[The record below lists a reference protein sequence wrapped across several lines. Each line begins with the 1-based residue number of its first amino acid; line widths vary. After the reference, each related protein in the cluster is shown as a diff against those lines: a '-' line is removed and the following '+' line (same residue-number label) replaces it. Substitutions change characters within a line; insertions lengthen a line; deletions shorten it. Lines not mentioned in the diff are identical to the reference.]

1 MIHYDR
7 GYHQNMPVFT
17 LVLQIALLG
26 CLSLSELT
34 IYSSLVRAIFQPL
47 EPSKFGS
54 SASRET
60 DLKPEISKFELLAQN
75 YPSEPIEPQLEPEPE
90 PIQIFVREIE
100 VTGSTVFD
108 ESDFDPIVAP
118 FEGRELTLEELR
130 QVADEIT
137 QLYINR
143 GYITSIA
150 RPVSQRIEN
159 GGVEIRVTEGR
170 LSNIEIEGTRRLNPG
185 YIRRRIELGADV
197 PLNIQ
202 KLEDQLRLL
211 RINPLFNNV
220 EASLRPGGEVGESI
234 LVVRIEESR
243 RFFGSVN
250 IDNYSPPSVGGE
262 RTGINLGFQNL
273 TGIGDD
279 IAASYS
285 RSTTG
290 GTDVYDFAYRVPI
303 NAKDGTILLRVSPNI
318 NRVTQEP
325 FDELDI
331 RGTQARYELAYRQPI
346 IRNPREELA
355 LSLSFAIQ
363 NGQTFVFEDVPRPFV
378 IGPDEDGNSRT
389 RVIKLGQDYLRR
401 DSEGSWSLRSQFNFG
416 IDVFEATVN
425 DSPIP
430 DSRFFSWLGQ
440 VQRVQLVSADHL
452 IIIRG
457 DLQLTADSL
466 LPAEQFVI
474 GGGKSVRGYRQNLRT
489 GDNGFRFSIEDRIT
503 LSRNSAGDPTIQI
516 APFFEMGSVWNQV
529 DNPNKLPRQTFLVST
544 GFGFLWDP
552 FLGVNGMSLRLDYGF
567 PLVDFRDRGDN
578 IQDDGIYFS
587 INYRF

>member
-1 MIHYDR
+1 MPLFQSVFEITTL
-7 GYHQNMPVFT
+7 GY
-17 LVLQIALLG
+17 
-26 CLSLSELT
+26 LSLSEPS
-34 IYSSLVRAIFQPL
+34 IYSSLYQSNFQPL
-47 EPSKFGS
+47 RTANILSYD
-54 SASRET
+54 SRET
-60 DLKPEISKFELLAQN
+60 DLKPQLYKFASFAQY
-75 YPSEPIEPQLEPEPE
+75 YPSESIEPEPEPE
-90 PIQIFVREIE
+90 PIKIFVRQIE

-108 ESDFDPIVAP
+108 AEDFDPIVKS

-150 RPVSQRIEN
+150 RPVSQTIEN
-159 GGVEIRVTEGR
+159 GVIEIRVTEGR
-170 LSNIEIEGTRRLNPG
+170 LSNIEIEGTKRLNSS
-185 YIRRRIELGADV
+185 YIRSRIELGANV
-197 PLNIQ
+197 PLNVQ

-234 LVVRIEESR
+234 LIVRVEESR
-243 RFFGSVN
+243 RFYGGIN

-262 RTGINLGFQNL
+262 RTGISLGFQNI
-273 TGIGDD
+273 TGLGDEVS
-279 IAASYS
+279 ASYS

-303 NAKDGTILLRVSPNI
+303 NAKDGTILLRVSPNR
-318 NRVTQEP
+318 NRVTQDP
-325 FDELDI
+325 FEELDI
-331 RGTQARYELAYRQPI
+331 RGTQARYEFAYRQPI

-355 LSLSFAIQ
+355 LSLSFALQ

-389 RVIKLGQDYLRR
+389 RVIKLGQDYLKR

-416 IDVFEATVN
+416 IDVFDATVN

-440 VQRVQLVSADHL
+440 VQRVQLVDQNNL
-452 IIIRG
+452 IIVRG
-457 DLQLTADSL
+457 DLQLSADSL

-503 LSRNSAGDPTIQI
+503 VKRNSAGDPIIQI
-516 APFFEMGSVWNQV
+516 SPFFEMGSVWNQV

-552 FLGVNGMSLRLDYGF
+552 FFGLDGLSLRLDYGF

>member
-1 MIHYDR
+1 
-7 GYHQNMPVFT
+7 MPLLTSFLELAVF
-17 LVLQIALLG
+17 G
-26 CLSLSELT
+26 CLSLSEAS
-34 IYSSLVRAIFQPL
+34 IYSTLYESKNQP
-47 EPSKFGS
+47 SVTSFCRI
-54 SASRET
+54 SAFRET
-60 DLKPEISKFELLAQN
+60 DLKPSKSKFDVLAQN
-75 YPSEPIEPQLEPEPE
+75 YYPSEPMQPQAEPSPEPE
-90 PIQIFVREIE
+90 AIKIFVRQIE

-108 ESDFDPIVAP
+108 AEDFNPLIES
-118 FEGRELTLEELR
+118 FEGRELTLEEIR
-130 QVADEIT
+130 KVADLIT

-150 RPVSQRIEN
+150 RPVSQTIEN
-159 GGVEIRVTEGR
+159 GVVEIRVTEGR
-170 LSNIEIEGTRRLNPG
+170 LSNIEIEGNQRVNQS
-185 YIRRRIELGADV
+185 YIRSRIELGADI

-211 RINPLFNNV
+211 RVNPLFNNI

-234 LVVRIEESR
+234 LIVIVEESR
-243 RFFGSVN
+243 PFYGSVN

-262 RTGINLGFQNL
+262 RTGINLGFRNL
-273 TGIGDD
+273 TGIGDE
-279 IAASYS
+279 IAGSYS

-303 NAKDGTILLRVSPNI
+303 NAKEGTILLRVSPNR

-355 LSLSFAIQ
+355 FTLSFAIQ
-363 NGQTFVFEDVPRPFV
+363 NGQTFVFDDVPRAFV
-378 IGPDEDGNSRT
+378 EGPDEDGNSRT
-389 RVIKLGQDYLRR
+389 RVIKLSQDYLKR

-425 DSPIP
+425 ESPIP
-430 DSRFFSWLGQ
+430 DGRFFSWLGQ
-440 VQRVQLVSADHL
+440 VQRVQLVDENNL
-452 IIIRG
+452 IIVRG
-457 DLQLTADSL
+457 DLQLTANSL

-474 GGGKSVRGYRQNLRT
+474 GGAKSVRGYRQNMRT
-489 GDNGFRFSIEDRIT
+489 GDSGFRFSIEDRIT
-503 LSRNSAGDPTIQI
+503 LKRNSAGDPTLQI
-516 APFFEMGSVWNQV
+516 SPFFEMGSVWNQI

-544 GFGFLWDP
+544 GFGLIWEP
-552 FLGVNGMSLRLDYGF
+552 FLGVNGLSLRLDYGF

-578 IQDDGIYFS
+578 IQDDGIYF
-587 INYRF
+587 NLDYRF

>member
-1 MIHYDR
+1 MSPFI
-7 GYHQNMPVFT
+7 PVLKLAFF
-17 LVLQIALLG
+17 G
-26 CLSLSELT
+26 CLSLSEST
-34 IYSSLVRAIFQPL
+34 IYLGF
-47 EPSKFGS
+47 
-54 SASRET
+54 ASEYLKQFKLLSFENHAPVKI
-60 DLKPEISKFELLAQN
+60 DLKPEIYKFESFVQN
-75 YPSEPIEPQLEPEPE
+75 YPSEPLETQPEPEPE
-90 PIQIFVREIE
+90 QIIIFVRQIE

-108 ESDFDPIVAP
+108 ESDFDPIVEP

-159 GGVEIRVTEGR
+159 GVVEIRVTEGR
-170 LSNIEIEGTRRLNPG
+170 LSNIEIEGTRHLNPS
-185 YIRRRIELGADV
+185 YVRSRIELGADV
-197 PLNIQ
+197 PLNVQ

-211 RINPLFNNV
+211 RVNPLFSNI

-234 LVVRIEESR
+234 LVVRVEEAR

-262 RTGINLGFQNL
+262 RTGISLGFQNL

-279 IAASYS
+279 VAASYS

-290 GTDVYDFAYRVPI
+290 GTDVYDFAYRLPI
-303 NAKDGTILLRVSPNI
+303 NAKDGTILLRVSPNR
-318 NRVTQEP
+318 NEVTQEP

-389 RVIKLGQDYLRR
+389 RVIKFGQDYLKR

-416 IDVFEATVN
+416 IDVFDATVN

-452 IIIRG
+452 VIIRG

-503 LSRNSAGDPTIQI
+503 LRRNSAGDPIIQI
-516 APFFEMGSVWNQV
+516 SPFFEMGSVWNQI

>member
-1 MIHYDR
+1 
-7 GYHQNMPVFT
+7 MPILTSFLELAVF
-17 LVLQIALLG
+17 G
-26 CLSLSELT
+26 CFSLSEAS
-34 IYSSLVRAIFQPL
+34 IYSTLYESKNQPSVPSLCRI
-47 EPSKFGS
+47 
-54 SASRET
+54 SAFRET
-60 DLKPEISKFELLAQN
+60 DLKPSKSKFDLWAQN
-75 YPSEPIEPQLEPEPE
+75 YPSEPMQPQAEPSPEPE
-90 PIQIFVREIE
+90 AIKIFVRQIE
-100 VTGSTVFD
+100 VTGSTVFEAED
-108 ESDFDPIVAP
+108 FNPLIES
-118 FEGRELTLEELR
+118 FEGRELTLEEIR
-130 QVADEIT
+130 KVADVIT

-150 RPVSQRIEN
+150 RPISQTIEN
-159 GGVEIRVTEGR
+159 GVVEIRVTEGR
-170 LSNIEIEGTRRLNPG
+170 LSNIEIEGNQRVNQS
-185 YIRRRIELGADV
+185 YIRSRIKLGADI

-234 LVVRIEESR
+234 LIVRVEESR
-243 RFFGSVN
+243 PFYGSVN

-262 RTGINLGFQNL
+262 RTGINLGFRNI
-273 TGIGDD
+273 TGIGDE
-279 IAASYS
+279 IAGSYS

-303 NAKDGTILLRVSPNI
+303 NAKEGTILLRVSPNR

-355 LSLSFAIQ
+355 FTLSFAIQ
-363 NGQTFVFEDVPRPFV
+363 NGQTFVFDDVPRAFV
-378 IGPDEDGNSRT
+378 EGPDEDGNSRT
-389 RVIKLGQDYLRR
+389 RVIKLSQDYLKR

-425 DSPIP
+425 ESPIP
-430 DSRFFSWLGQ
+430 DGRFFSWLGQ
-440 VQRVQLVSADHL
+440 VQRVQLVDENNL
-452 IIIRG
+452 IIVRG
-457 DLQLTADSL
+457 DLQLTANSL

-474 GGGKSVRGYRQNLRT
+474 GGAKSVRGYRQNMRT
-489 GDNGFRFSIEDRIT
+489 GDSGFRFSIEDRIT
-503 LSRNSAGDPTIQI
+503 LKRNSAGDPILQI
-516 APFFEMGSVWNQV
+516 SPFFEMGSVWNQI

-544 GFGFLWDP
+544 GFGFIWEA
-552 FLGVNGMSLRLDYGF
+552 FLGVNGLSLRLDYGF

-578 IQDDGIYFS
+578 IQDDGIYF
-587 INYRF
+587 NLDYRF

>member
-1 MIHYDR
+1 MSLFQSVFEITTL
-7 GYHQNMPVFT
+7 GY
-17 LVLQIALLG
+17 
-26 CLSLSELT
+26 LSLSEPS
-34 IYSSLVRAIFQPL
+34 IYSSLYPSNFQPL
-47 EPSKFGS
+47 RTANIWS
-54 SASRET
+54 SDSREM
-60 DLKPEISKFELLAQN
+60 DVKPQLYKFSSLAQ
-75 YPSEPIEPQLEPEPE
+75 YDPSESIEPEPE
-90 PIQIFVREIE
+90 LEPETIKIFVRQIE
-100 VTGSTVFD
+100 VTGSTVFNA
-108 ESDFDPIVAP
+108 EDFDPIVKS
-118 FEGRELTLEELR
+118 FEGRELTIEELR
-130 QVADEIT
+130 EVADEIT

-150 RPVSQRIEN
+150 RPVSQTIEN
-159 GGVEIRVTEGR
+159 GVIEIRITEGR
-170 LSNIEIEGTRRLNPG
+170 LSNIEIEGTRRLNSS
-185 YIRRRIELGADV
+185 YIRSRIELGADV
-197 PLNIQ
+197 PLNVQ

-234 LVVRIEESR
+234 LIVRVEEAR
-243 RFFGSVN
+243 RFYGGIN

-262 RTGINLGFQNL
+262 RTGISLGFQNV
-273 TGIGDD
+273 TGLGDEVSG
-279 IAASYS
+279 SYS

-303 NAKDGTILLRVSPNI
+303 NAKDGTILLRVSPNR
-318 NRVTQEP
+318 NRVTQDP
-325 FDELDI
+325 FEELDI

-355 LSLSFAIQ
+355 FSLSFAIQ

-389 RVIKLGQDYLRR
+389 RVIKLGQDYLKR

-440 VQRVQLVSADHL
+440 VQRVQLVDQNNL
-452 IIIRG
+452 IIVRG
-457 DLQLTADSL
+457 DLQLSADSL

-503 LSRNSAGDPTIQI
+503 VKRNSAGDPIMQI
-516 APFFEMGSVWNQV
+516 SPFFEMGSVWNQV

-552 FLGVNGMSLRLDYGF
+552 FFGLDGLSLRLDYGF